1 MMRMYN
7 QYNKNEIDGVGTW
20 SGLVPDEIKLLLGDD
35 EQVFFKPNDRTFITN
50 QRVLIRPRYWGQLKD
65 IGFDQIKEVNLKKGI
80 FRTELTLIRTEE
92 DDEDIEITNLK
103 NYEAFKIYAHL
114 KRCGVGI
121 GYKVISKDRL
131 HFSEV
136 VKNNILV
143 RQDYQCGQC
152 DLPLKYFSGKLNCQ
166 FHHKDGD
173 HSNNVESNC
182 EALCPNCHAIKTR
195 NTRSH

>member
-1 MMRMYN
+1 M
-7 QYNKNEIDGVGTW
+7 V
-20 SGLVPDEIKLLLGDD
+20 GLVPDVIKLLLRDD
-35 EQVFFKPNDRTFITN
+35 EQVFFKPNDRIFITN
-50 QRVLIRPRYWGQLKD
+50 QRIIICPRYRGQLKD

-92 DDEDIEITNLK
+92 DGEDIEITNLK
-103 NYEAFKIYAHL
+103 IYEAFKIYAHL

-121 GYKVISKDRL
+121 GDKVISKDRL

-143 RQDYQCGQC
+143 RRDYRCGQC

-182 EALCPNCHAIKTR
+182 EVLCPNCHAIKTR
-195 NTRSH
+195 NTSSH

>member
-1 MMRMYN
+1 MMHMYN
-7 QYNKNEIDGVGTW
+7 QYNKNEIEDVGT
-20 SGLVPDEIKLLLGDD
+20 LVPDVIRLLLKDD
-35 EQVFFKPNDRTFITN
+35 EQVFFNPNDRVFITN
-50 QRVLIRPRYWGQLKD
+50 QRVIICPRRRGQLED

-121 GYKVISKDRL
+121 GDKVMSKDRL
-131 HFSEV
+131 HFSEAA
-136 VKNNILV
+136 KNNVLV
-143 RQDYQCGQC
+143 RQEYRCGQC
-152 DLPLKYFSGKLNCQ
+152 DFPLKYFSGKLNCQ

-182 EALCPNCHAIKTR
+182 VALCPNCHAIITR